1 MRARKRFGQHFLH
14 DPNVLGRIA
23 SAISP
28 RPGDHIVEIGPGRGA
43 LTHALLEEW
52 LELAGDDAA
61 NANQPRQVE
70 STTPNGIDASATP
83 EPRPSLDLI
92 EIDRDL
98 VPRLRS
104 EFSGNPRIA
113 VHEADALDFDF
124 ARLARERGGRLRVVG
139 NLPYNISTPLL
150 FHLLDSAAVIDDL
163 HIMLQREVV
172 ERIAAHPGSGDYG
185 RLTVMLAPWVRAE
198 SLFDVGP
205 GAFQPPPKVWS
216 AVVRLTVLREPAFTV
231 SPHFGAVVSAAFSHR
246 RKTIRN
252 ALRDVVTPEQIAA
265 CDVDLGC
272 RPETLS
278 PASFNRLAQTLD

>member
-14 DPNVLGRIA
+14 DPNVLERIA
-23 SAISP
+23 SAVSP
-28 RPGDHIVEIGPGRGA
+28 RAGEHIVEIGPGRGA

-52 LELAGDDAA
+52 PDA
-61 NANQPRQVE
+61 
-70 STTPNGIDASATP
+70 
-83 EPRPSLDLI
+83 SLDLI

-98 VPRLRS
+98 VPRLRD
-104 EFSGNPRIA
+104 EFAGNPHVA

-124 ARLARERGGRLRVVG
+124 AKLASDRGGRLRIVG

-150 FHLLDSAAVIDDL
+150 FHLLQGAAVIDDL

-185 RLTVMLAPWVRAE
+185 RLTVMLAPWVKAE

-216 AVVRLTVLREPAFTV
+216 AVVRLKVLREPAFTV
-231 SPHFGAVVSAAFSHR
+231 SPHFAAVVSAAFSHR

-252 ALRDVVTPEQIAA
+252 ALRNVVTPEQIAA
-265 CDVDLGC
+265 CDVDLGS

-278 PASFNRLAQTLD
+278 PDSFNRLARTLD